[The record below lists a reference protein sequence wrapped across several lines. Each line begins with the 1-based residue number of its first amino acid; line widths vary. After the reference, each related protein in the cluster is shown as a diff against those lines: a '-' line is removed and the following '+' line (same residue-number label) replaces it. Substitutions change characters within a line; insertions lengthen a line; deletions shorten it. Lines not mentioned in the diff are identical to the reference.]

1 MLGSFHAK
9 PSWGAAQTHPLFVG
23 LIPPT
28 FEESLQPSKPHKGYL
43 ILFLGGQV
51 VWNLGLFQYER
62 DNNRTRV
69 ISKH

>member
-43 ILFLGGQV
+43 ILFFGGPS
-51 VWNLGLFQYER
+51 GLEFGSFS
-62 DNNRTRV
+62 
-69 ISKH
+69 I